1 MPEFKYITKDKRG
14 KTVAGKKSIS
24 SQKDLIIE
32 LERKNLTIV
41 SIEEVHHEERSFR
54 KMLAEI
60 APRGGKIKIFELAIF
75 CKQLST
81 MLHGGVP
88 ILNAIESIA
97 DEMKN
102 PRFKKLL
109 QYINQDL
116 RGGKSLSE
124 SFKKY
129 PEVFS
134 ILFISILE
142 AGEKVGALD
151 KMLSRLSNYLES
163 RDRLLKKIRS
173 ATTYPSFIA
182 GFFVFAIVIITLF
195 LIPRFQDIYA
205 DFGAELPALT
215 KVVFNT
221 SNFLLRNMPIVIFL
235 LTASIFSLFVFVRY
249 GRRGR
254 ILLDSML
261 LKLPVLGDVIKK
273 AAVSKFC
280 RTLSTLLNEGIS
292 VTEALLLVG
301 RTSGNI
307 IIENASSRASKLIVG
322 GETIPSSLKKMA
334 VFPSLMLQMVSI
346 GVDSGSLP
354 ELLDKT
360 ADFYEDQVDIFIS
373 TMTTMIEPLLV
384 VSLGAVIAFVV
395 VALYLPIFKLST
407 AISGVR

>member
-1 MPEFKYITKDKRG
+1 MPEFKYITKNSSG
-14 KTVAGKKSIS
+14 KTVTGQGPFS

-41 SIEEVHHEERSFR
+41 SIEEVHGEEKSFR
-54 KMLAEI
+54 KMIAEI
-60 APRGGKIKIFELAIF
+60 APRGGKIRTFELAIF
-75 CKQLST
+75 CKQLAT

-97 DEMKN
+97 DEVKN
-102 PRFKKLL
+102 PRFKKIL
-109 QYINQDL
+109 QRVNQDL
-116 RGGKSLSE
+116 SSGRSVSE

-129 PEVFS
+129 PDVFS

-151 KMLSRLSNYLES
+151 KMLTRLSNYLES

-173 ATTYPSFIA
+173 ATTYPTFIA

-215 KVVFNT
+215 RLVFNT
-221 SNFLLRNMPIVIFL
+221 SNFLLRNMPILIFL
-235 LTASIFSLFVFVRY
+235 LVAGIFSLFVFVRH
-249 GRRGR
+249 GKRGR
-254 ILLDSML
+254 TILDSTVLRM
-261 LKLPVLGDVIKK
+261 PILGDVIKK

-280 RTLSTLLNEGIS
+280 RTLSTLLSEGIS

-301 RTSGNI
+301 RTSGNV
-307 IIENASSRASKLIVG
+307 IIENASNSASKLIVG
-322 GETIPSSLKKMA
+322 GETIPSALKKMG

-360 ADFYEDQVDIFIS
+360 ADFYEDQVDVFIS
-373 TMTTMIEPLLV
+373 TMTTMIEPILV

-395 VALYLPIFKLST
+395 VALYLPIFRLGT
-407 AISGVR
+407 AISGAQ